1 MGTDKCC
8 EITLEA
14 GADLN
19 IQNVWGETPLYKAVA
34 RKDVKMVRLI
44 LKWQQDIEFSLKC
57 IDELT
62 ALDVALQKGWPVEIG
77 QMIAKCLYTKSRIT
91 DSIHQMEKFF

>member
-1 MGTDKCC
+1 M
-8 EITLEA
+8 
-14 GADLN
+14 N

-34 RKDVKMVRLI
+34 RKDVEMVTLI
-44 LKWQQDIEFSLKC
+44 LKWHQDIDFSLKC
-57 IDELT
+57 IDDLT

-91 DSIHQMEKFF
+91 DSIYQMEKFF